1 MLRLALSFVPSNPLT
16 QFQRTRATFDYSAH
30 SPRLASSVNRS
41 ATIRDIPIGDY
52 VWVDNHVWTVTSHS
66 SEWIPN
72 VVDEDALREALT
84 NGTPKSVA
92 LVERERFINDTIK
105 KLKFHG
111 RPPPGPVNSIEIEL
125 VFNNNSNSNSNSKKW
140 VSKVDIVLGRWYAD
154 VDHVSGFVKGSE
166 VKERLGGDGNMLGL
180 SMYYGKGTNR
190 KDGEPFRAV
199 SEERSDVV
207 V

>member
-1 MLRLALSFVPSNPLT
+1 
-16 QFQRTRATFDYSAH
+16 
-30 SPRLASSVNRS
+30 VNRS

-52 VWVDNHVWTVTSHS
+52 VLVDERVWAVRSHS

-72 VVDEDALREALT
+72 VVNEDALREALT

-92 LVERERFINDTIK
+92 PVERERFINDTIK

-111 RPPPGPVNSIEIEL
+111 RPPVNSIEIEL
-125 VFNNNSNSNSNSKKW
+125 VFNNSNSNSNSNSNNNNSNSNSNSNSKKW

-180 SMYYGKGTNR
+180 SMNYGKGTNR